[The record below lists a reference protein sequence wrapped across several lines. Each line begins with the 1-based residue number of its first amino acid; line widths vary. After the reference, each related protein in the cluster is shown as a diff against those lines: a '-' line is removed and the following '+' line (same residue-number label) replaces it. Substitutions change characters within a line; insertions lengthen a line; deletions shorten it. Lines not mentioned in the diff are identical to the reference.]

1 MIVVLCMNTKQ
12 KNNMKRIIFL
22 DIDGPLAWGT
32 WFDGR
37 VKIGDDLTIP
47 YSWVK
52 EDCDALTSILE
63 QTDAKIVLSS
73 DWKYH
78 YELDSMRQIMD
89 YYEIPSS
96 NLIGHTTKT
105 GTKVKMSSSL
115 EMDRAAE
122 IIQWLKANKVKK
134 NWVAIDDL
142 NLASGFSYFKY
153 PKYRH
158 VQVDGDYGHGG
169 RLRDKVDEIVK
180 ILNK

>member
-1 MIVVLCMNTKQ
+1 MSK
-12 KNNMKRIIFL
+12 IIFL

-37 VKIGDDLTIP
+37 INFNDDLSIP
-47 YSWVK
+47 YPWVK

-63 QTDAKIVLSS
+63 NTGAQIILSS

-78 YELDSMRQIMD
+78 YTLPQMKEIMD
-89 YYEIPSS
+89 YYRIPSDT
-96 NLIGHTTKT
+96 LIGHTIKNATKF
-105 GTKVKMSSSL
+105 KMSSSL
-115 EMDRAAE
+115 DMDRANE
-122 IIQWLKANKVKK
+122 IIQWLKENNVKK

-142 NLASGFSYFKY
+142 DLASGFKYFKY

-158 VQVDGDYGHGG
+158 VQVDGDHGYGGK
-169 RLRDKVDEIVK
+169 LRDKVDKIIK